1 LNHPHKTSTI
11 GLDLTLGEYAK
22 VLCALLDI
30 PYENPI
36 ESLHLMFELFIDFR
50 NNPHFQARI
59 AEGNDVADGKERY
72 ERGRGGGD
80 NGGADVMEV
89 NQAEYSEYK

>member
-1 LNHPHKTSTI
+1 
-11 GLDLTLGEYAK
+11 

-50 NNPHFQARI
+50 NNPHFQARL
-59 AEGNDVADGKERY
+59 ADNDAADGKERGS
-72 ERGRGGGD
+72 RLGGD

-89 NQAEYSEYK
+89 NQEYSEFK